1 MERRR
6 GLILST
12 IGRGR
17 LAARLDQL
25 LRSEEILKT
34 TGAEV
39 SRYCEKQGST
49 LVQSTIT
56 RILTGKTVDH
66 SSLEGFFLAMGL
78 ILEKADYASSGQESF
93 DRGEEPVGTP
103 TLANSNTFIGMTS
116 ENKDHAWGRLD
127 PYISSTFRTLVERK
141 TSGFVGRQYIFDAID
156 NFITTNL
163 CGYISIKAKPG
174 IGKSAILAEYV
185 KRTDCIA
192 HFNSRPDGITRTEQF
207 LESICIQLIERYG
220 VNNSL
225 PLPPGATEDGRF
237 LTHLLEQAAQRAP
250 KYPVV
255 IAIDALD
262 EVNLASQSSGANVLY
277 LPQYLPT
284 NVYVLLTQRSDVPL
298 PFHVFVPHKII
309 DLMGSEYTAG
319 SSQDIELYIRAHSK
333 RTSIQY
339 WLHLQALDKEDF
351 VTQLRLK
358 SELNFMYLFYVLGDI
373 EQGRYQDHSIQDLPS
388 GLENYYET
396 HWQLMGMTAQPLPR
410 SKIKI
415 VYVLATIEQA
425 VSVGHIS
432 RIAGD
437 DVLTVQEVLTHDFRQ
452 FLLTQNIE
460 NELCYSVYHSS
471 FSDFLYRKD
480 IVQAA
485 GVMLEDIMLQ
495 ITNSLWQ
502 GIYGDEQL

>member
-1 MERRR
+1 MKGTFADLCGMERRR
-6 GLILST
+6 GLILSKF
-12 IGRGR
+12 GRDR
-17 LAARLDQL
+17 LTARLDQL

-39 SRYCEKQGST
+39 TRYCEEQGSS
-49 LVQSTIT
+49 LAQSTIT
-56 RILTGKTVDH
+56 RILKYKPVDY
-66 SSLEGFFLAMGL
+66 SSLKGFFLAMKL
-78 ILEKADYASSGQESF
+78 VLEKADYESAEQES
-93 DRGEEPVGTP
+93 
-103 TLANSNTFIGMTS
+103 
-116 ENKDHAWGRLD
+116 KDHDWGKID
-127 PYISSTFRTLVERK
+127 PYISGIFRTLVERK
-141 TSGFVGRQYIFDAID
+141 TSEFVGRQYIFDAID
-156 NFITTNL
+156 DFFTANP

-174 IGKSAILAEYV
+174 VGKSAILAEYV
-185 KRTDCIA
+185 KRTGCIA

-207 LESICIQLIERYG
+207 LESICVQLIERYG
-220 VNNSL
+220 VNNNL

-237 LTHLLEQAAQRAP
+237 LNHLLEQAAQRAP
-250 KYPVV
+250 ESPVF

-277 LPQYLPT
+277 LPQYLPA

-309 DLMGSEYTAG
+309 DLMGSEYTAE
-319 SSQDIELYIRAHSK
+319 SSQDIELYIRAQSE
-333 RTSIQY
+333 RTSIQH

-373 EQGRYQDHSIQDLPS
+373 EQGRYQDLSIQHLPS

-410 SKIKI
+410 SKIRI

-425 VSVGHIS
+425 VSIDHIS
-432 RIAGD
+432 RISGD

-460 NELCYSVYHSS
+460 DELCYSVYHLS

-485 GVMLEDIMLQ
+485 GVMLEEIMLQ
-495 ITNSLWQ
+495 ITNSLWE
-502 GIYGDEQL
+502 GVYGDEQL